1 LTNQFFCALIDTMF
15 SRLLTKVSFSVSIL
29 TIIFSL
35 PAFNM
40 ATFAENDVQQSEVSL
55 AQFSDTKEQE
65 IKEPETKVGVRVISP
80 FVNKDGEGF
89 SGFSIDL
96 WKKIAERA
104 KLPETKFIEY
114 SNVGELINAAEKK
127 EIDAGI
133 AAVSITADRESRID
147 FSQPM
152 FDAGLQI
159 MVPGDVKVES
169 SGPKEFFNKIFV
181 ALWNKSF
188 LSLVIAIIALG
199 FVLAN
204 IAYIFER
211 LHPDG
216 VFSRNYVIGVFQAF
230 WWSLSALASQADH
243 NPRTRQGKVLAIV
256 WMYFSVIFLTFFQA
270 QITSDL
276 TAQKLQGDINGIE
289 DLSGKKVISI
299 AASTASK
306 FLTEKNIAHKD
317 LSNLKDAFDNI
328 ANSQSDAFV
337 YDAPPMA
344 FYSNNEGKAK
354 VHLIGEIF
362 KPENYGIALPQNSQN
377 LNKVNLALLSLK
389 EDGTYKE
396 LYTKYFGSK

>member
-1 LTNQFFCALIDTMF
+1 MFHFSFAKFSFFILSTIF
-15 SRLLTKVSFSVSIL
+15 ISSFLS
-29 TIIFSL
+29 
-35 PAFNM
+35 FNVIS
-40 ATFAENDVQQSEVSL
+40 FAENEFQQPDVVA
-55 AQFSDTKEQE
+55 AQFVET
-65 IKEPETKVGVRVISP
+65 KEPETKVGVRVVSP
-80 FVNKDGEGF
+80 FVNKDEDTY

-96 WKKIAERA
+96 WKKISERA
-104 KLPETKFIEY
+104 KLPNTKFIEY
-114 SNVGELINAAEKK
+114 GNVGDLINAAEKK
-127 EIDAGI
+127 EVDASI
-133 AAVSITADRESRID
+133 AAISITADRESRIN

-159 MVPGDVKVES
+159 MVPGEIKVES

-188 LSLVIAIIALG
+188 LSLVIAIMGLG
-199 FVLAN
+199 FILAN
-204 IAYIFER
+204 VAYILER

-243 NPRTRQGKVLAIV
+243 NPRTRQGRVLALV

-276 TAQKLQGDINGIE
+276 TAQKLQGEINGIE

-299 AASTASK
+299 GSSTASK
-306 FLTEKNIAHKD
+306 FLTEKNIAHID
-317 LSNLKDAFDNI
+317 LANLNDAFSSISSN
-328 ANSQSDAFV
+328 QSDALV

-344 FYSNNEGKAK
+344 YYSNNDGKGK
-354 VHLIGEIF
+354 VHLIGEVF
-362 KPENYGIALPQNSQN
+362 KPENYGIVFPQNSLN
-377 LNKVNLALLSLK
+377 LNKVNLALLSIK

-396 LYTKYFGSK
+396 LYTKYFGGK